1 MSSEKSK
8 ILNKVTDFVKK
19 NKLISYLIA
28 IFIAI
33 LLSII
38 LFSGIN
44 STKNTNEQLDNIE
57 YVETLETRL
66 SDALSSVLGAGKVKV
81 VITVES
87 GMETVL
93 ATKVSINQ
101 NNGVVERKEEPITV
115 NGKTVVIKENY
126 PKITGV
132 LIVAQGADNISVKTK
147 ILNATVSLLDINVND
162 IEILTMK

>member
-1 MSSEKSK
+1 MSSEKTR

-33 LLSII
+33 LLSIV
-38 LFSGIN
+38 LFSGTN

-132 LIVAQGADNISVKTK
+132 LIVAQGAENISVKTR